1 MKPTTKKKA
10 KSGMSDAARAD
21 WRASKTAD
29 LGRANALKKLA
40 ATPDAKAK
48 KPARAFPAPA
58 DAPTEAATTP
68 TEAATTAPA
77 PEVAPATP
85 DAPIHEGTAYRPD
98 GAAVTVTVP
107 RDQPETPTA
116 PTGDSNAAPAAGQE
130 QNDGK
135 PDKPK
140 RTRKAPGERKPR
152 EGGCLNIAAK
162 LLAEA
167 TEPMTT
173 KAMID
178 QMAAKGLWT
187 SPGGKTPAAT
197 LYAAI
202 IREIS
207 GKGDAA
213 RFRKMDR
220 GLFSAPTAAKE
231 G

>member
-58 DAPTEAATTP
+58 DAPTEAP
-68 TEAATTAPA
+68 TTAPVA
-77 PEVAPATP
+77 EVAPDGP
-85 DAPIHEGTAYRPD
+85 DGPIHEGTAYRPD

-107 RDQPETPTA
+107 RDEPESPA
-116 PTGDSNAAPAAGQE
+116 TGQGDGVPAAGQE
-130 QNDGK
+130 QGDGK

-140 RTRKAPGERKPR
+140 RTRKTPGERKPR

-162 LLAEA
+162 LLAESA
-167 TEPMTT
+167 EPMTT
-173 KAMID
+173 KAMVD

-202 IREIS
+202 IREIG

-220 GLFSAPTAAKE
+220 GLFAAPTTATAKKE